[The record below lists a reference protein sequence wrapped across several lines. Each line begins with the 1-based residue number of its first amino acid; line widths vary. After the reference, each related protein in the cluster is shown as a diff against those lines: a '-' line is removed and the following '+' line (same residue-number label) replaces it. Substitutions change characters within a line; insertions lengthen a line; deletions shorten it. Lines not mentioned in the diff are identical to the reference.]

1 MDFKVHFLDNQSD
14 FDRVMERLA
23 KEHWIGFDTEFVG
36 EKYYIPVLGL
46 AQVVAEEGIYL
57 IDTLKIKDLRKF
69 LSLIED
75 PAILK
80 ITHAGDNDYRLLY
93 TLFGTVPSNTF
104 DTQIAA
110 GFVGYN
116 YPAGFGK
123 IVEKE
128 LRVNLAKSH
137 TVADWEARP
146 IDPKALE
153 YAIEDVKYLPSLH
166 EKLTNKLRKHNR
178 ESWAR
183 EENRKWENRSFY
195 EVDPNKELLA
205 NDLVHQVDFRE
216 KVFLM
221 RLYRWRIER
230 AMSSNIPKETVL
242 QSRHISTVVRATKGG
257 PNAFKSNRT
266 MPEGVWK
273 KHLETWQELWKTP
286 ASDEEKAVL
295 EAIPKPLPEDPE
307 REWTMELLYHFV
319 KKQCLEH
326 EISAALLL
334 PKGDFNRLKAG
345 SDDFDHDLLHGWR
358 AELMGAELVNW
369 MKKGGRVRVR
379 WGDGECHLSM

>member
-1 MDFKVHFLDNQSD
+1 MQHQIHFLEKQAD
-14 FDRVMERLA
+14 FDRVMDLLA
-23 KEHWIGFDTEFVG
+23 QSHWIGFDTEFVG
-36 EKYYIPVLGL
+36 EKYYTPVLGL
-46 AQVVAEEGIYL
+46 IQIVAEEDIYL
-57 IDTLKIKDLRKF
+57 IDTLKIRQLQKF
-69 LSLIED
+69 LEIVKD

-146 IDPKALE
+146 IDPKALD
-153 YAIEDVKYLPSLH
+153 YAIEDVKYLPALH
-166 EKLTNKLRKHNR
+166 ERLTKKLRKHQR
-178 ESWAR
+178 ETWAR
-183 EENRKWENRSFY
+183 EENRKWESPEFY
-195 EVDPNKELLA
+195 IQDPYKELFT
-205 NDLVHQVDFRE
+205 NDLVHQIDFRD
-216 KVFLM
+216 KIFLM
-221 RLYRWRIER
+221 RIYRWRIQR
-230 AMSSNIPKETVL
+230 AKELNIPRETVL
-242 QSRHISTVVRATKGG
+242 QSRHISTVLRATKGG

-273 KHLETWQELWKTP
+273 KNLDAWQELWKAAPTD
-286 ASDEEKAVL
+286 DERAVL
-295 EAIPKPLPEDPE
+295 DSIPKPMPEDPQ

-319 KKQCLEH
+319 KKQCIEH

-358 AELMGAELVNW
+358 AELMGAELVHW
-369 MKKGGRVRVR
+369 MKKGGKIEVS
-379 WGDGECHLSM
+379 WNDGECKLRM